1 MTAQSRTHKA
11 FVLALALIGLGV
23 MISGLVAL
31 QFHLAN
37 DWHVQ
42 KHLQADAQKEVSKV
56 ELRLASY
63 RQALYNARSFV
74 LAHNGHPSPQ
84 AFAQYVAFINLAE
97 EFPGMRG
104 IGVIDRVKP
113 ADEPAF
119 IERMHQEGWIP
130 SVCVL

>member
-1 MTAQSRTHKA
+1 MTVQSRTQKA
-11 FVLALALIGLGV
+11 VVLAIALVALGL
-23 MISGLVAL
+23 MFSGLVAL

-37 DWHVQ
+37 ERQ
-42 KHLQADAQKEVSKV
+42 LQRHLQEDAQKEVAKV

-84 AFAQYVAFINLAE
+84 AFAQYVSFINLAE

-104 IGVIDRVKP
+104 IGVIDRIKP
-113 ADEPAF
+113 ADE
-119 IERMHQEGWIP
+119 
-130 SVCVL
+130 

>member
-42 KHLQADAQKEVSKV
+42 KHLQADAQKRFQSGAAFGQ
-56 ELRLASY
+56 LPSS
-63 RQALYNARSFV
+63 AL
-74 LAHNGHPSPQ
+74 
-84 AFAQYVAFINLAE
+84 
-97 EFPGMRG
+97 
-104 IGVIDRVKP
+104 
-113 ADEPAF
+113 
-119 IERMHQEGWIP
+119 
-130 SVCVL
+130 